1 MDSCCEDKACELEE
15 LRKQQSNVLW
25 VVFAINAVMFV
36 LEFSIG
42 FIAGSVALL
51 ADSLDMLG
59 DTLVYGFSLFVIT
72 RSETW
77 KVYAALLKGCI
88 MLIFGLGVLGQAAYK
103 FFMNGIPD
111 AQIMGIISL
120 VALAANT
127 TCLFLLMS
135 RRNDDLNMRSTW
147 LCSRNDIVANT
158 GAFIAAVGVYLT
170 VSRWPDLIIG
180 LIITIIFI
188 KSAWYVLRE
197 AIGQI
202 CTVYKDKQTY
212 PEVSIGTQ
220 LCKAGTCP
228 IDACKCPTI

>member
-25 VVFAINAVMFV
+25 VVFAINAFMFA

-59 DTLVYGFSLFVIT
+59 DTLVYGFSLFAIT
-72 RSETW
+72 RSESW
-77 KVYAALLKGCI
+77 KVHAALLKGGI
-88 MLIFGLGVLGQAAYK
+88 MLIFGLGVLGQATYK
-103 FFMNGIPD
+103 FFLNGIPD
-111 AQIMGIISL
+111 AQVMGITSL

-127 TCLFLLMS
+127 TCLFLLMGH
-135 RRNDDLNMRSTW
+135 RNDDLNMRSTW
-147 LCSRNDIVANT
+147 LCSRNDIIANT
-158 GAFIAAVGVYLT
+158 GALLAAVGVYLT

-180 LIITIIFI
+180 LIITIVFL

-197 AIGQI
+197 AIGQL
-202 CTVYKDKQTY
+202 CTLYIDKQTI
-212 PEVSIGTQ
+212 PEVSFGTQ